1 MNLLLAKPVVSFQTM
16 RHHDG
21 PQFSTRTSDPA
32 GIAPITSKLMPGP
45 LRRLRLSVSVAAE
58 TALAESS
65 RAPTANENACFCMS
79 HLSSYRPRNK
89 SDVSQLYAQPLA
101 KPDHILVTHCHKRA
115 RMSYLVI
122 KCLLP
127 HRLS

>member
-1 MNLLLAKPVVSFQTM
+1 MMSWL
-16 RHHDG
+16 
-21 PQFSTRTSDPA
+21 
-32 GIAPITSKLMPGP
+32 IPGP

-58 TALAESS
+58 TAPAESI
-65 RAPTANENACFCMS
+65 RAPTASENAFFCMS

-89 SDVSQLYAQPLA
+89 QRRIQLYAHPLA
-101 KPDHILVTHCHKRA
+101 NPDHIPVTHCHKRT

-127 HRLS
+127 HRRPPSPLPSCFSIPVLGVSRYSAR